1 MQLSTESALLT
12 AAGRIRRVASIEG
25 LVSLAMVLTVY
36 LWPSS
41 DHGGPDNLVIIIWI
55 AVAAGLG
62 LAGVRLA
69 RGAGRIAA
77 CSALVL
83 LLPVYI
89 LVIDGLID
97 RLFVHPGVYHFKDSF
112 L

>member
-62 LAGVRLA
+62 KAAATATAAGSSPSRTS
-69 RGAGRIAA
+69 RPPPDGPAGLSAGFAA
-77 CSALVL
+77 GPDRSA
-83 LLPVYI
+83 
-89 LVIDGLID
+89 
-97 RLFVHPGVYHFKDSF
+97 
-112 L
+112 